1 MSQSLEP
8 QMFTIKEASNF
19 LNMSENTIRM
29 WIWQKMIPS
38 IKLGRSVRLK
48 RSDLEQII
56 QSNRRDPVETV
67 AL

>member
-1 MSQSLEP
+1 MAQHLESQL
-8 QMFTIKEASNF
+8 FTIKEAANF

-29 WIWQKMIPS
+29 WIWQKRIPS
-38 IKLGRSVRLK
+38 VKLGRSVRLQ
-48 RSDLEQII
+48 RNDLEQII